1 MTRWIELVTALVL
14 VAAVACMGPRQAGGD
29 GDLVWA
35 LGAVATRPGGPAADV
50 AAMWNQLHP
59 NGPSVRIETLPESA
73 DDVRQQM
80 VLELSSGGGEFD
92 ILGMDVVWTG
102 EFAENGWLTDL
113 EDIRPQIEQV
123 SLPGP
128 VQSAMWDGTLWA
140 APFTTNA
147 GLLYYR
153 TDLVDA
159 PPRTWDELMEVG
171 LRVGK
176 ERGIAPFVA
185 QGAPYEGLVVDY
197 LEYFWSA
204 GGELFT
210 PDGRRVLFQEEP
222 ALKAVEFMRTALRRG
237 FYAPGF
243 NTMKEEDARNAFQ
256 SGRAVFMRN
265 WPYVYQLMSG
275 QDLNNPS
282 AVAGKFAI
290 APLPAFAGQDAIAG
304 LGGTNLGVSRFSDH
318 AEAAKEFVRFASTT
332 PDVQRSLATRHSLAP
347 TMASV
352 YRDLDGDPVMALLGR
367 VLPSAKPRPPTP
379 QWAEISSVIQR
390 EVFAAYNGERDPR
403 AAVAA
408 IRAVLESTIRSG
420 A

>member
-1 MTRWIELVTALVL
+1 VTALVL
-14 VAAVACMGPRQAGGD
+14 AAAMACMGPGGAGQD

-35 LGAVATRPGGPAADV
+35 IDATAARSGGPAADV
-50 AAMWNQLHP
+50 VSMWNQLHP
-59 NGPSVRIETLPESA
+59 NGPSVRIETLPQAA
-73 DDVRQQM
+73 DDQRQQM
-80 VLELSSGGGEFD
+80 VLELNSGGGEFD
-92 ILGMDVVWTG
+92 ILSVDVVWIG
-102 EFAENGWLTDL
+102 EFAGNGWLADL
-113 EDIRPQIEQV
+113 EDLRPQIEQV

-128 VQSAMWDGTLWA
+128 LQSAIWNGRLWA
-140 APFTTNA
+140 APYTTDA

-153 TDLVDA
+153 TDLVDH
-159 PPRTWDELMEVG
+159 PPSTWQELMDVG

-176 ERGIAPFVA
+176 EHGIAPFVG
-185 QGAPYEGLVVDY
+185 QGMQYEGLVVNY
-197 LEYFWSA
+197 LEYFWGA

-210 PDGRRVLFQEEP
+210 PDGANVLFQEEP
-222 ALKAVEFMRTALRRG
+222 ALQAIEFMKAALRNS

-265 WPYVYQLMSG
+265 WPDAYELMSG
-275 QDLNNPS
+275 QDPRNPS

-290 APLPAFAGQDAIAG
+290 APLPTFTGEETVTG
-304 LGGTNLGVSRFSDH
+304 LGGHNLGVSRFSDH

-332 PDVQRSLATRHSLAP
+332 PDVQRSLAQRYSEAP

-352 YRDLDGDPVMALLGR
+352 YRDLGGDPVMALLGR

-379 QWAEISSVIQR
+379 QWAAVSEVIQR

-408 IRAVLESTIRSG
+408 IRAVLESTIAKG
-420 A
+420 